1 MITKE
6 FIDNFY
12 AKLPAYGVDRLI
24 VKIDGSNITELEER
38 TFTAK
43 DKQGKSHWYLYDELI
58 QDYDKAVKLHKKK
71 QKKRILEDIKYCKSD
86 IKYHTK
92 ELEKL
97 QKSLSKLKE

>member
-24 VKIDGSNITELEER
+24 VKIDESNITGLDEK

-43 DKQGKSHWYLYDELI
+43 DKYGNTHWYLYDELI
-58 QDYDKAVKLHKKK
+58 QDYSKAVKLHKKK
-71 QKKRILEDIKYCKSD
+71 QRERILRDIKCYESG
-86 IKYHTK
+86 IKHHTK
-92 ELEKL
+92 ELERLQNSLRKL
-97 QKSLSKLKE
+97 

>member
-24 VKIDGSNITELEER
+24 VKIDESNIIGLEEK

-43 DKQGKSHWYLYDELI
+43 DKCGKTHWYTYDELI
-58 QDYDKAVKLHKKK
+58 QNYDKAVKLHKKHNR
-71 QKKRILEDIKYCKSD
+71 KRILKEIKFCENDIKAS
-86 IKYHTK
+86 TK
-92 ELEKL
+92 ELERLQNSLNKL
-97 QKSLSKLKE
+97 

>member
-6 FIDNFY
+6 FLDNFY
-12 AKLPAYGVDRLI
+12 AKLPAYCVDSLI
-24 VKIDGSNITELEER
+24 VKITENNITELDEK

-43 DKQGKSHWYLYDELI
+43 DKRGKSHWYRYDELI
-58 QDYDKAVKLHKKK
+58 QDYSEAVKLHKKK
-71 QKKRILEDIKYCKSD
+71 QSKRILREIKDCKSD
-86 IKYHTK
+86 IKYYTK

>member
-24 VKIDGSNITELEER
+24 VKINESNIVGLEEK
-38 TFTAK
+38 TFTAT
-43 DKQGKSHWYLYDELI
+43 DKRGKTHWYTYDELI
-58 QDYDKAVKLHKKK
+58 QNYDKAVKLHKKHNRE
-71 QKKRILEDIKYCKSD
+71 RILKEIKYCESD
-86 IKYHTK
+86 IKANTK

-97 QKSLSKLKE
+97 QKSLSKL